1 MGVSK
6 GMRILTADEMK
17 KAEEEAINKYFSEA
31 ELMNR
36 AGKKCVD
43 KIVKF
48 YGREI
53 DGKRVLVFCGNGKN
67 AGDGFV
73 MKQWKAVLK

>member
-1 MGVSK
+1 
-6 GMRILTADEMK
+6 MRILTADEIK

-53 DGKRVLVFCGNGKN
+53 DGKR
-67 AGDGFV
+67 
-73 MKQWKAVLK
+73 